1 LIQFP
6 KKTGFFKSSNIELT
20 LEWGALF
27 HGCFVVELIFDSR
40 KLIFTKDKVE
50 IDDVKKDSS
59 DFRILL
65 KAFMP
70 LKVNRFEVNN
80 GAIFY
85 ADNIS
90 KPKYTHINNTSIKS
104 SHMSKNVSDQLV
116 ETLVEAGIKRI
127 YAVTGDSL
135 NYVNE
140 AVHRNGKIKWIHV
153 RNEETA
159 AFASGAEAQLNGLAC
174 CAGSSGP
181 GHVHLINGLY
191 DAHRS
196 SASVLAIASTI
207 PTKEFGTGYFQ
218 ETNIFK
224 LFDDCSCYNQMATT
238 TEQFPR
244 MLQAAL
250 QNAVHKKGV
259 AVLGLPGDITNLPA
273 AVAETTTTIF
283 RNKPVIR
290 PSNDELL
297 QLADLLN
304 SNQKITVFCGLG
316 AADAHQEIIQLACVL
331 KSPIAYSYKA
341 KMAIQYDNPY
351 EVGLT
356 GLLGIPSAYQSM
368 HECDLLLL
376 LGTDFP
382 YTPFMPVQ
390 NKIVQIDIKP
400 ENLGRRAKLDLGLCG
415 DIKETLAVLLT
426 LLNEKE
432 DTTFLNRQLE
442 FHKKVEQNLLYY
454 VNDRGESNAIH
465 PEYVASVINELA
477 DRDAIFTVD
486 TGMCCVWAARY
497 IDGTGERKMLGSF
510 NHGSMANAMPQAIGA
525 AFARPDQQIIAF
537 CGDGGLSMMLG
548 DLMTIVQYNLPV
560 KIVLFNN
567 RSLGMVKL
575 EMEVSGIPDI
585 ETDMLNP
592 DFAKLAEA
600 MGMYGITINDPTDVR
615 STLEKAF
622 HQDGPAL
629 ITIQTDPNAL
639 AMPPEIEFDQMK
651 GFAFYMGKMMLS
663 GRADEV
669 LKIIKSNYK
678 HLGEVV

>member
-1 LIQFP
+1 
-6 KKTGFFKSSNIELT
+6 
-20 LEWGALF
+20 
-27 HGCFVVELIFDSR
+27 
-40 KLIFTKDKVE
+40 
-50 IDDVKKDSS
+50 
-59 DFRILL
+59 
-65 KAFMP
+65 
-70 LKVNRFEVNN
+70 
-80 GAIFY
+80 
-85 ADNIS
+85 
-90 KPKYTHINNTSIKS
+90 
-104 SHMSKNVSDQLV
+104 MSKNVSDQLV
-116 ETLVEAGIKRI
+116 ETLVSAGIKRI

-135 NYVNE
+135 NHVNE
-140 AVHRNGKIKWIHV
+140 AIQRNGKIKWIHV

-159 AFASGAEAQLNGLAC
+159 AFAAGAEAQLTGLAC

-250 QNAVHKKGV
+250 QHAVHKKGV

-273 AVAETTTTIF
+273 VAAETTTTIF
-283 RNKPVIR
+283 RNKPAIR
-290 PSNDELL
+290 PSDDEILE
-297 QLADLLN
+297 LADLLN
-304 SNQKITVFCGLG
+304 SHHKITIYCGLG
-316 AADAHQEIIQLACVL
+316 AADAHDEIIQLASVL
-331 KSPIAYSYKA
+331 KSPVAYSYKA
-341 KMAIQYDNPY
+341 KMSIQYDNPY

-368 HECDLLLL
+368 HECELLLL

-382 YTPFMPVQ
+382 YTPFMPVH
-390 NKIVQIDIKP
+390 NKIVQIDLKS
-400 ENLGRRAKLDLGLCG
+400 ESLGRRAKLDLGLCG
-415 DIKETLAVLLT
+415 DVKETLAVLLT
-426 LLNEKE
+426 LLREKE
-432 DTTFLNRQLE
+432 DRTFLDRQLKFYKE
-442 FHKKVEQNLLYY
+442 VKKNLLFY
-454 VNDRGESNAIH
+454 VNDRGEPNAIH

-477 DRDAIFTVD
+477 NKDAIFTVD

-497 IDGTGERKMLGSF
+497 IEGTGERKMLGSF

-525 AFARPDQQIIAF
+525 ALACPDKQVIAF
-537 CGDGGLSMMLG
+537 CGDGGLSMMMG
-548 DLMTIVQYNLPV
+548 DLMTIVQYNLPI

-575 EMEVSGIPDI
+575 EMEVAGIPDV

-592 DFAKLAEA
+592 DFDKLAEA
-600 MGMYGITINDPTDVR
+600 MGMFGVTINSPVEVET
-615 STLEKAF
+615 TLQKVL
-622 HQDGPAL
+622 QKDGPAL

-639 AMPPEIEFDQMK
+639 AMPPKMEFDQMK
-651 GFAFYMGKMMLS
+651 GFAFYMGKMMIS

-669 LKIIKSNYK
+669 CKIIKSNYK
-678 HLGEVV
+678 HLGEVI